1 MDKQFA
7 YSVLEIKAMDED
19 GDDKPRRFSGIAT
32 TPTPDRVGDIV
43 EPKGAQFK
51 LPVPLLWQ
59 HNSGQPIGWVR
70 SAKVNADGIEVECEI
85 HNESKPGK
93 LKDRLDEAWQCMRAK
108 LVQGLSIGF
117 KPIESARINETYSY
131 RFMKW
136 QWLELSAVTVPANS
150 EAFVTAMKG
159 LDPASEEGRRALLA
173 QIKSADM
180 AIRSAAP
187 GAGRIV
193 RLDPAPAASGIQ
205 QPGASGRRKGVVY
218 LN

>member
-7 YSVLEIKAMDED
+7 YSALEIKAMDEE
-19 GDDKPRRFSGIAT
+19 GGKRMFRGIAT

-43 EPKGAQFK
+43 EPQGAQFK

-59 HNSGQPIGWVR
+59 HNAREPIGWVR
-70 SAKVNADGIEVECEI
+70 SAKVSEDGIDVECEM
-85 HNESKPGK
+85 HNEKDPGK

-117 KPIESARINETYSY
+117 KPLERSRINDTYSY

-159 LDPASEEGRRALLA
+159 LDPASEEGRRVLLA
-173 QIKSADM
+173 QIKSHDL
-180 AIRSAAP
+180 AIRRAAP
-187 GAGRIV
+187 GAGRIL
-193 RLDPAPAASGIQ
+193 RLDPVPAASGEQ
-205 QPGASGRRKGVVY
+205 QPGATGRRKGVVY